1 MLEYSP
7 NHLDHLIRS
16 LYENKSCRTHRPMI
30 LTSKEEKGQLD
41 HVPSFR
47 NAVMVPSSPSWKLRI
62 HQNCDAVLWSAS
74 SSLASLSRPLQSQA
88 WIFPLPAATK
98 KNWQQN
104 LQSWRKP
111 KSEIDIGWM
120 VGWIRLLCF
129 PVEHHNLE
137 LIPCHSLVAVNW
149 LIHSSF
155 PGTRLCES
163 TSRMTDMFPK
173 VRVPVCNCHIQPKER
188 SWKFQ
193 QIWSWKNRLTYLAWW
208 WHWVMSFQTFL
219 QFHHHWPKCSLT
231 SISEKR
237 PCNQLLHS
245 EKVHEIIFDSS
256 RLGMAWARSF
266 CSWLLSHVV
275 TTWKAR
281 GICEWI
287 RTSELHVATAEP
299 PKKTV
304 GTVCP
309 WHHPSINGSK
319 CPWIRV
325 IRHKIADPVGFP
337 WFSYVKKGEEISWPR
352 VKGFQHFHSR
362 WHRG

>member
-173 VRVPVCNCHIQPKER
+173 VRVPVCNCHIQPKEKELKVPANLKLEEPTDISSMMMTLSHELPNIPPVSPSLAQVLPYVHFGKKTLQPTLALR
-188 SWKFQ
+188 KSSW
-193 QIWSWKNRLTYLAWW
+193 NHL
-208 WHWVMSFQTFL
+208 
-219 QFHHHWPKCSLT
+219 
-231 SISEKR
+231 
-237 PCNQLLHS
+237 
-245 EKVHEIIFDSS
+245 
-256 RLGMAWARSF
+256 
-266 CSWLLSHVV
+266 WLLAAWNGLS
-275 TTWKAR
+275 
-281 GICEWI
+281 
-287 RTSELHVATAEP
+287 
-299 PKKTV
+299 PKLL
-304 GTVCP
+304 
-309 WHHPSINGSK
+309 
-319 CPWIRV
+319 
-325 IRHKIADPVGFP
+325 
-337 WFSYVKKGEEISWPR
+337 
-352 VKGFQHFHSR
+352 
-362 WHRG
+362 